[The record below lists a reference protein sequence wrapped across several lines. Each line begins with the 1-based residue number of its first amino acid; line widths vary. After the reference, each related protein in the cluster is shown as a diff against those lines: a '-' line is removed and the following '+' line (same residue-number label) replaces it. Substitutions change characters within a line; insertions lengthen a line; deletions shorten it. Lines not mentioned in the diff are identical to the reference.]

1 MSTKPGG
8 AYIDNLPDSAE
19 GTGYYE
25 LPSTRDEY
33 LALHFPGADPLKD
46 VLGVSAPA
54 REERYPFAV
63 RRLWPASPGGDALDV
78 GAACGRVT
86 FDLAADHA
94 AAWGIDLSHSLV
106 AAARE
111 VQATGRARY
120 RTVVEGDVCRDW
132 DVAVETAPN
141 ARFAVANALDLPF
154 PDARFATVVA
164 LNLVDR
170 VPDPIRALDEL
181 GRVTAP
187 GGTLLVGSPYT
198 WLDSFTPRA
207 RWLGG
212 FRRDGAPVRGADAV
226 RAHLSPAFTFVRED
240 EMPFFIAHHARSGQL
255 GLAHIQAFVR
265 KS

>member
-1 MSTKPGG
+1 MSSKPGG

-19 GTGYYE
+19 GKGYYE

-33 LALHFPGADPLKD
+33 LALHFPGDDPLAD
-46 VLGVSAPA
+46 VLGPA
-54 REERYPFAV
+54 VPPPEERYPFAV
-63 RRLWPASPGGDALDV
+63 RRLWQASPRGEALDV
-78 GAACGRVT
+78 GAACGRIT

-94 AAWGIDLSHSLV
+94 AAWGVDLSHTLV

-120 RTVVEGDVCRDW
+120 RTVVEGDLSRAW
-132 DVAVETAPN
+132 DVAVQAAPN
-141 ARFAVANALDLPF
+141 ARFAVADALDLPF
-154 PDARFATVVA
+154 CDGHFATVVA

-170 VPDPIRALDEL
+170 VPDPVRALDEL

-212 FRRDGAPVRGADAV
+212 FARDGAPVRGADAV
-226 RAHLSPAFTFVRED
+226 RAHLAPAFTFVRED
-240 EMPFFIAHHARSGQL
+240 QLPFFIAHHARSGQL

-265 KS
+265 KP